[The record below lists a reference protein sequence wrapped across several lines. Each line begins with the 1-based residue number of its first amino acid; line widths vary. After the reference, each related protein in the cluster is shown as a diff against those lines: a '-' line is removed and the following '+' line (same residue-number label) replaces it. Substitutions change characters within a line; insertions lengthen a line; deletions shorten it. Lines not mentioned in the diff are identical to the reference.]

1 MRIFLFPSPPHGTF
15 NGAMRMAQDEKFE
28 HGFLSGLLSSLGGSY
43 IPEINDI
50 VNTAMAAALGG
61 TFEALGGGKF
71 ANGAVTGKGE
81 FKILPETPM
90 NL

>member
-1 MRIFLFPSPPHGTF
+1 
-15 NGAMRMAQDEKFE
+15 
-28 HGFLSGLLSSLGGSY
+28 LGGSY

-81 FKILPETPM
+81 FKILPETLM